1 MRQGRI
7 FVGLLIAS
15 ALLSACHKRRASDA
29 VTSTSN
35 SAAPQTDSTAAGPA
49 EVSAGPPAALAALKI
64 QNADF
69 RTLTLRG
76 TARIEPAPSSG
87 PSRFS
92 YRINVERGLRIWAS
106 ASYIIEGARVLAT
119 PTSCEV
125 MLRLQQQVYTDGYKL
140 VSNKLG
146 FTVDYALLEDVL
158 LGNLSLTNPYYARHL
173 VTQPKL
179 QPGWMPGTPSVAL
192 TDRSQV
198 LGYFF
203 DALNTRPNQI
213 VVVDSSMGPS
223 STLVYQRWQT
233 VESQLLPF
241 LLDVTVQRPNVSRI
255 VLEHREVV
263 LNPSEL
269 TFSFV
274 VPSGYER
281 IN

>member
-1 MRQGRI
+1 
-7 FVGLLIAS
+7 
-15 ALLSACHKRRASDA
+15 
-29 VTSTSN
+29 
-35 SAAPQTDSTAAGPA
+35 
-49 EVSAGPPAALAALKI
+49 
-64 QNADF
+64 
-69 RTLTLRG
+69 
-76 TARIEPAPSSG
+76 
-87 PSRFS
+87 
-92 YRINVERGLRIWAS
+92 
-106 ASYIIEGARVLAT
+106 
-119 PTSCEV
+119 